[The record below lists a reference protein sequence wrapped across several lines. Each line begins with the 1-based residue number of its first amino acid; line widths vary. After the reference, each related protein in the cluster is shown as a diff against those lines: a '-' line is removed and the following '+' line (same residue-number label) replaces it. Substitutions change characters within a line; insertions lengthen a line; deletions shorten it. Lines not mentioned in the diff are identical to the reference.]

1 MSTTVSLRVGNL
13 MSIDPV
19 TVAPDAPV
27 AEAEALLRT
36 YRISGLPVVDHGEL
50 IGVVSQ
56 TDLLTAHASELISA
70 NWPRLRVRHIMS
82 RSAIAIGAMTSVE
95 DAARRMIVDHIHRLV
110 VTDDAGTPIGVV
122 TPLDLLRVILDEA
135 EVA

>member
-82 RSAIAIGAMTSVE
+82 RPAIAIGAMTSVE

>member
-1 MSTTVSLRVGNL
+1 MSTAVTLRVGNL
-13 MSIDPV
+13 MTIDPV
-19 TVAPDAPV
+19 TVASDAPA

-36 YRISGLPVVDHGEL
+36 YRISGLPVVDGNIL

-56 TDLLTAHASELISA
+56 TDLLTARTSELISA

-82 RSAIAIGAMTSVE
+82 RPAVAISALTSVE
-95 DAARRMIVDHIHRLV
+95 DAARRMITGHIHRLV
-110 VTDDAGTPIGVV
+110 VTDDAGAPIGVV